1 MTEAEAGRGGCSGA
15 GSGCGAA
22 TCQPLP
28 PAGPAME
35 VQDAGQE
42 MVASSGT
49 PGSGKSKLDTLPK
62 EDLIKF
68 AKKQMMLIQKV
79 KSRCT
84 ELEKEIEELRSKA
97 ATAGADD
104 IIQAL
109 TERLDVVLLEKAESQ
124 QQCIALRKENIQIK
138 QEGEAAVAKTEELQ
152 KILEQSSID
161 ALEEIKALKC
171 ELANAQC
178 KHNEDL
184 KKLKMELDEQV
195 KKQMELM
202 EQVERHSDS
211 QKEVT
216 RLQDDVQRIKS
227 TYEEQILCLSKQLE
241 TVNEDKTKE
250 VTSLQETIKNNSQCY
265 HNEIKNLNEELKKLK
280 IAHQEEV
287 SELMHQI
294 EISSKENEEKQ
305 NQINELQHNLAEK
318 NAKDEVHCHT
328 DQREY
333 DLEQLREVLNK
344 NVEDKM
350 DIADTPEEPYIEAK
364 MEAKVRYLEHSL
376 EELQSQHS
384 ILKDELTYMSNVK
397 LKLEEEIHRIKD
409 EYFHER
415 EDLDFKINEL
425 QLTKEDYCCV
435 IEKLKLELKAARQHY
450 EADVEEHKLEIQTLK
465 EQHKTEIS
473 ELNETLL
480 SSSEKEKMVLVFE
493 IQELREQLEKLTQ
506 EKEEAVSNYNSL
518 RETMETLQA
527 ELGES
532 AGKISQEF
540 ESMKQQQASDVSQL
554 QQKLRAAFNER
565 DVLLE
570 TVNRLQNEIEK
581 KPSNQLE
588 VEELKCKIVSLQ
600 EDNDAIRSSINQKE
614 ITVKELEEKIV
625 ALTDQNK
632 DILNDVKCLGEERET
647 LQERCKQEQ
656 VKIQELQQEVD
667 VANQN
672 NNDLTKK
679 VEELTEKLNEALT
692 TKTENAQMLEQLEK
706 QIESLVHDR
715 EQLSSEVYTLHEENK
730 KIIQE
735 KGELSEELGKIT
747 SEKDGWLVLK
757 EQSENL
763 EKKLQMMTAEKD
775 HVSTLLENEQRHT
788 SLVRTQLYHLVEK
801 VGSNISDSNEEYDSL
816 NLLKIANEYLSKIK
830 EKQCLALQNEEE
842 VINLQRE
849 VERLE
854 EEHAAQYREHRS
866 LIQDFEKEKALLREE
881 LEGVLS
887 EKEALQHD
895 IQELKNASEKTRI
908 ENQDLLANIEE
919 ITQKLAF
926 YESPIQEQEKG
937 SEKKDDLSCI
947 LEQKETELRNVKDEL
962 SSLKNLM
969 ETMTEKTDQQSS
981 VAELQEKIGRLEKE
995 SAEKGEKL
1003 NKIKVVAVKAKK
1015 ELDASRKEMQALNE
1029 ELELVR
1035 SEKDQLSASMK
1046 DVIQGAESYKNLLME
1061 YDKQGEQL
1069 DSEKGRANNLER
1081 QIDDLTRQLQVSSQQ
1096 HDQLRSANEDLLAR
1110 VETLQNNAKLL
1121 ETQILEMQRAK
1132 AKADKELEAERLLRE
1147 QKTKEHSG
1155 ALREMEELQ
1164 MQLQK
1169 EKKHLQKTMLEL
1181 ELARKDAQKST
1192 LMDMEI
1198 ADYERLVKELNQ
1210 KITDKDS
1217 RIEDLEQETSIQKQK
1232 QETLQEEIKF
1242 LQSTMQ
1248 QDEERNAKIKQL
1260 LVKTKKELADSKQA
1274 ENDHLMLQE
1283 SLKGELEA
1291 TQQQVEAYKI
1301 QVAVLTSEKHKVQE
1315 QLRTSSEQHQRMMS
1329 ACQQKIATL
1338 QEECRAAQAEQAS
1351 VTSEFESYKVRVHNV
1366 LKQQKNKSAA
1376 RTESEGAKQEREQLE
1391 MVIDELKVKLQD
1403 AQHNSQM
1410 NASELQALQS
1420 EHDTLLERH
1429 NKMLQE
1435 TVAKEAELR
1444 EKLCTIQSENMVMK
1458 TEHAQMLSQLTAQN
1472 EALRNNFRD
1481 QVRNLQ
1487 EEHRKTVETLQQ
1499 QLSRVEA
1506 QLFQLKSEPSTRETF
1521 SGDSAVCCISPQ
1533 IPSPAVSNPGTKNLR
1548 ERRNT
1553 DLPVLD
1559 VHTVAREEG
1568 EGMETTDTE
1577 SVSSASTYVQSLE
1590 QLLNSSEAKPEPSQW
1605 QAELSKDELIQKL
1618 NTTAKSA
1625 DHLNELLRESEAT
1638 NAILMEQIKLLKNEI
1653 RRLERNQER
1662 EKSVANLEYLKNVL
1676 LQFIFLK
1683 SGSEKERLLP
1693 VIDTMLQLSPEEK
1706 GKLVAIAQGEEE
1718 STSRP
1723 SGWASYL
1730 HSWSGLR

>member
-22 TCQPLP
+22 ISPPLQPT
-28 PAGPAME
+28 GPAME

-49 PGSGKSKLDTLPK
+49 PGPGKSKLDTLPK

-79 KSRCT
+79 KSRCA

-109 TERLDVVLLEKAESQ
+109 TERLDAVLLEKAESQ
-124 QQCIALRKENIQIK
+124 QQCIALKKENIQIK
-138 QEGEAAVAKTEELQ
+138 QEAEAAVAKTEELQ
-152 KILEQSSID
+152 KQLEQSSID
-161 ALEEIKALKC
+161 SLEEIKALKS

-184 KKLKMELDEQV
+184 KKLKLELDEQV
-195 KKQMELM
+195 KKQIELV
-202 EQVERHSDS
+202 EQVECHSDS
-211 QKEVT
+211 QKEIK

-227 TYEEQILCLSKQLE
+227 TYEEQILCLNKQLE
-241 TVNEDKTKE
+241 TVNEDKNKE
-250 VTSLQETIKNNSQCY
+250 VTNLQETIKSNSQCY

-280 IAHQEEV
+280 NAHQEEV
-287 SELMHQI
+287 SELMHRI
-294 EISSKENEEKQ
+294 EVSSKENKEKQ
-305 NQINELQHNLAEK
+305 NQINQLQHNLAEK
-318 NAKDEVHCHT
+318 NAKDEMHAHT

-344 NVEDKM
+344 NLENKIDV
-350 DIADTPEEPYIEAK
+350 ADTQEEPCVEAR
-364 MEAKVRYLEHSL
+364 MEEKVRYLEHSL

-397 LKLEEEIHRIKD
+397 IKLEEEIHRMKD

-415 EDLDFKINEL
+415 EDLEFKINEL

-435 IEKLKLELKAARQHY
+435 IEKLKLELQGAGQHY
-450 EADVEEHKLEIQTLK
+450 ETAAKEHKLEIQTLRD
-465 EQHKTEIS
+465 QHKREIS

-480 SSSEKEKMVLVFE
+480 SGSEKEQMALIFE
-493 IQELREQLEKLTQ
+493 MQELREQLEKLTQ
-506 EKEEAVSNYNSL
+506 EKEEAVSSYNSL

-554 QQKLRAAFNER
+554 QQKLRAAFNEK

-570 TVNRLQNEIEK
+570 TVNRLQEEVEK
-581 KPSNQLE
+581 LSSNQLE
-588 VEELKCKIVSLQ
+588 IEELKSKIVSLE
-600 EDNDAIRSSINQKE
+600 EDNNAMTSSIDQKE
-614 ITVKELEEKIV
+614 ITVRELEEKII
-625 ALTDQNK
+625 ALTDQNR

-667 VANQN
+667 VANQY
-672 NNDLTKK
+672 NNDLKEK
-679 VEELTEKLNEALT
+679 VEELTEKLNEVLT
-692 TKTENAQMLEQLEK
+692 SKGENAQMLEQLEK
-706 QIESLVHDR
+706 QIECLVRDK
-715 EQLSSEVYTLHEENK
+715 EQLSSEVYTLCEENK
-730 KIIQE
+730 KLIQE
-735 KGELSEELGKIT
+735 KGELNEELGKTT
-747 SEKDGWLVLK
+747 SEKDGCLVLK
-757 EQSENL
+757 ELSENL

-775 HVSTLLENEQRHT
+775 HIATLLENEQVHT
-788 SLVRTQLYHLVEK
+788 SHVRTQLYHLLEQ
-801 VGSNISDSNEEYDSL
+801 VGFSISDSNEEYDSL
-816 NLLKIANEYLSKIK
+816 NLIKIANECLSKIK
-830 EKQCLALQNEEE
+830 EEQCLALQKEEE
-842 VINLQRE
+842 VVHLQQE

-854 EEHAAQYREHRS
+854 EENAAQHREHRS
-866 LIQDFEKEKALLREE
+866 LIKDFEKEKNLLREE

-895 IQELKNASEKTRI
+895 IQELRNVSEKTRI
-908 ENQDLLANIEE
+908 ENQDLLANIEK
-919 ITQKLAF
+919 ISQKLAL
-926 YESPIQEQEKG
+926 YENQIQEQQKG
-937 SEKKDDLSCI
+937 SEKQDDLNFI

-962 SSLKNLM
+962 SSLKNVM

-981 VAELQEKIGRLEKE
+981 VAELQEKIGMLEKE

-1015 ELDASRKEMQALNE
+1015 ELDASRKEMQTLKE

-1035 SEKDQLSASMK
+1035 SEKDQLSASVK

-1069 DSEKGRANNLER
+1069 DSEKSRANNLEH
-1081 QIDDLTRQLQVSSQQ
+1081 QVDDLTRQLQMSSEQ
-1096 HDQLRSANEDLLAR
+1096 HDQLHSANEDLLAR
-1110 VETLQNNAKLL
+1110 VETLQNNTKLL
-1121 ETQILEMQRAK
+1121 ETQILEIQRAK
-1132 AKADKELEAERLLRE
+1132 AKADKELEAEKLLKE

-1169 EKKHLQKTMLEL
+1169 EKKHLQKTMQEL

-1217 RIEDLEQETSIQKQK
+1217 RIEDLEQETGIQKQK
-1232 QETLQEEIKF
+1232 QETLQEEIKS

-1274 ENDHLMLQE
+1274 ENDHLMLQA

-1291 TQQQVEAYKI
+1291 SQQQVEAYKI

-1329 ACQQKIATL
+1329 TCQQKIATL
-1338 QEECRAAQAEQAS
+1338 QEECRASQAEQAS

-1391 MVIDELKVKLQD
+1391 MVIDQLKVKLQD

-1429 NKMLQE
+1429 NKILQE

-1444 EKLCTIQSENMVMK
+1444 EKLCTIQSENMFIK
-1458 TEHAQMLSQLTAQN
+1458 TEHAQALSQLTAQN
-1472 EALRNNFRD
+1472 EALQNNFRD

-1499 QLSRVEA
+1499 QLARVEA
-1506 QLFQLKSEPSTRETF
+1506 QLFQLKSEPSTR
-1521 SGDSAVCCISPQ
+1521 GPG
-1533 IPSPAVSNPGTKNLR
+1533 VSNLAMKNLR
-1548 ERRNT
+1548 ERRST

-1605 QAELSKDELIQKL
+1605 QADLTKDELIQKL
-1618 NTTAKSA
+1618 NTTTKSA

>member
-1 MTEAEAGRGGCSGA
+1 
-15 GSGCGAA
+15 
-22 TCQPLP
+22 
-28 PAGPAME
+28 ME

-42 MVASSGT
+42 VVASSVT

-68 AKKQMMLIQKV
+68 AKKQVMLVQKV

-97 ATAGADD
+97 AAGGADD

-124 QQCIALRKENIQIK
+124 QQCLALKKENALRK
-138 QEGEAAVAKTEELQ
+138 QEAETAVAKTEELQ
-152 KILEQSSID
+152 KQLDQSNID
-161 ALEEIKALKC
+161 SVKEIEALKS
-171 ELANAQC
+171 ELTSAQC
-178 KHNEDL
+178 KYNEDL
-184 KKLKMELDEQV
+184 TKLKIELEEQV
-195 KKQMELM
+195 KKQMGLL
-202 EQVERHSDS
+202 EQIECLRDS
-211 QKEVT
+211 EKEVK
-216 RLQDDVQRIKS
+216 RLQDDVQSIKS
-227 TYEEQILCLSKQLE
+227 TYEGQILCLSKQLE

-250 VTSLQETIKNNSQCY
+250 VTNLQETIKSNSQCY
-265 HNEIKNLNEELKKLK
+265 YNEINNLNEELKKLK
-280 IAHQEEV
+280 VAHQEEV
-287 SELMHQI
+287 SELMRQL

-305 NQINELQHNLAEK
+305 NQINWLQRNLAEEGLIKEK
-318 NAKDEVHCHT
+318 NVKDEMCACA
-328 DQREY
+328 DQRDYE
-333 DLEQLREVLNK
+333 LEQLKEVLNK
-344 NVEDKM
+344 NVESNIDVV
-350 DIADTPEEPYIEAK
+350 DTQKESCLEAK
-364 MEAKVRYLEHSL
+364 MEEKVRHLEHSL

-397 LKLEEEIHRIKD
+397 LKLEEEIHCIKD

-435 IEKLKLELKAARQHY
+435 IEKLKSELQAAREHY
-450 EADVEEHKLEIQTLK
+450 ETAVRAHQLETRTLK
-465 EQHKTEIS
+465 EQQQREIS
-473 ELNETLL
+473 ELNETLVAG
-480 SSSEKEKMVLVFE
+480 SEKEKMALVFE
-493 IQELREQLEKLTQ
+493 IQELGEQLEKLTQ

-518 RETMETLQA
+518 REAMETLQT

-540 ESMKQQQASDVSQL
+540 ESMRQQQASDVSEL
-554 QQKLRAAFNER
+554 QQKLRAAFNEK
-565 DVLLE
+565 DALLE
-570 TVNRLQNEIEK
+570 TVNHLQKETEK
-581 KPSNQLE
+581 LSSNQLE
-588 VEELKCKIVSLQ
+588 IEELKCKIVNLQ
-600 EDNDAIRSSINQKE
+600 EENDTIKSSINQKE
-614 ITVKELEEKIV
+614 TAMKELEENII
-625 ALTDQNK
+625 ALTDQNR
-632 DILNDVKCLGEERET
+632 DISNEAKCLSEERET

-656 VKIQELQQEVD
+656 GKVQELQQEVD
-667 VANQN
+667 VANQCN
-672 NNDLTKK
+672 SDLKKK
-679 VEELTEKLNEALT
+679 VEELTERLNEALAGNI
-692 TKTENAQMLEQLEK
+692 ENARMLEQLENN
-706 QIESLVHDR
+706 IECLVREKENLSTEADR
-715 EQLSSEVYTLHEENK
+715 LREENK

-735 KGELSEELGKIT
+735 KGRLGEELEKFT
-747 SEKDGWLVLK
+747 SEKGGWLVLK

-763 EKKLQMMTAEKD
+763 EKKLQMIIAEKD
-775 HVSTLLENEQRHT
+775 RLSALLESEQAHG
-788 SLVRTQLYHLVEK
+788 SLVRTQLYHLLQQ
-801 VGSNISDSNEEYDSL
+801 VGSSILDSNEEYDSL
-816 NLLKIANEYLSKIK
+816 NLLQIASECWAKMK
-830 EKQCLALQNEEE
+830 EEQCIALQNEEK
-842 VINLQRE
+842 VLNLQRE

-854 EEHAAQYREHRS
+854 EENAAQDTEHRS
-866 LIQDFEKEKALLREE
+866 LIQDFEKEKDLLREE
-881 LEGVLS
+881 LEGALS
-887 EKEALQHD
+887 EKEALQRD
-895 IQELKNASEKTRI
+895 VLELKNASEKTRT
-908 ENQDLLANIEE
+908 ENQDLLANIEK

-926 YESPIQEQEKG
+926 YESQLQEQQKGLEKQ
-937 SEKKDDLSCI
+937 DNLNFV

-969 ETMTEKTDQQSS
+969 ETLTEKTDQESS
-981 VAELQEKIGRLEKE
+981 VADLQEKIGRLEKE

-1003 NKIKVVAVKAKK
+1003 NKIKIVAVKAKK
-1015 ELDASRKEMQALNE
+1015 ELDASRKEMQTLRE
-1029 ELELVR
+1029 ELDLVR

-1069 DSEKGRANNLER
+1069 DLEKGRANSLER
-1081 QIDDLTRQLQVSSQQ
+1081 QIDDLTRQLQVSSQE
-1096 HDQLRSANEDLLAR
+1096 HDQLQSLNEDLLAR
-1110 VETLQNNAKLL
+1110 VETLQHNAKLL
-1121 ETQILEMQRAK
+1121 EAQILEIQRAK
-1132 AKADKELEAERLLRE
+1132 AKADKELETEKLLKE

-1155 ALREMEELQ
+1155 TLREMEELQ
-1164 MQLQK
+1164 TQLQK
-1169 EKKHLQKTMLEL
+1169 EKKHLQKTMQEL

-1217 RIEDLEQETSIQKQK
+1217 RIEDLEQETGIQKQK
-1232 QETLQEEIKF
+1232 QETLQEEIKS

-1274 ENDHLMLQE
+1274 ENDHLMLQA

-1291 TQQQVEAYKI
+1291 SQQQVEAYKI

-1315 QLRTSSEQHQRMMS
+1315 HLRTSSEQHQRTLS
-1329 ACQQKIATL
+1329 AYQQKIAAL

-1366 LKQQKNKSAA
+1366 LKQQKNKSASQA
-1376 RTESEGAKQEREQLE
+1376 ESEGAKQEREQLE
-1391 MVIDELKVKLQD
+1391 MVIDQLKVKLQD
-1403 AQHNSQM
+1403 AQHNSQI

-1458 TEHAQMLSQLTAQN
+1458 TEHAQTLSQLTAQN

-1506 QLFQLKSEPSTRETF
+1506 QLFQLKSEPSSREMCL
-1521 SGDSAVCCISPQ
+1521 SG
-1533 IPSPAVSNPGTKNLR
+1533 PAASNPATKNLR

-1559 VHTVAREEG
+1559 VQTVAREEG

-1577 SVSSASTYVQSLE
+1577 SVSSASTYVPSLE
-1590 QLLNSSEAKPEPSQW
+1590 QLLNSPEAKLEPSQW
-1605 QAELSKDELIQKL
+1605 QTELTKDELIQKL
-1618 NTTAKSA
+1618 NTTTKSA

-1638 NAILMEQIKLLKNEI
+1638 NAILMEQIKLLKNEV

>member
-1 MTEAEAGRGGCSGA
+1 
-15 GSGCGAA
+15 
-22 TCQPLP
+22 
-28 PAGPAME
+28 ME

-79 KSRCT
+79 KSRCA
-84 ELEKEIEELRSKA
+84 ELEKEIEELKSKA
-97 ATAGADD
+97 ATAGPDD

-124 QQCIALRKENIQIK
+124 QQCIALKKENIQIK
-138 QEGEAAVAKTEELQ
+138 QEAEAAVAKTEELQ
-152 KILEQSSID
+152 KQLEQSSTD
-161 ALEEIKALKC
+161 SLEEIRALKS

-184 KKLKMELDEQV
+184 KKLKMELDKEV
-195 KKQMELM
+195 KKQMELV
-202 EQVERHSDS
+202 EQVKCYNDS
-211 QKEVT
+211 QKEVK

-227 TYEEQILCLSKQLE
+227 TYEEQILCLNKQLE
-241 TVNEDKTKE
+241 AVNEDKNKE
-250 VTSLQETIKNNSQCY
+250 VTNLQETIKSNSQCY
-265 HNEIKNLNEELKKLK
+265 HNEVKNLNEELKNLK

-287 SELMHQI
+287 SELIHRIKM
-294 EISSKENEEKQ
+294 SSEENEEKQ
-305 NQINELQHNLAEK
+305 NQIIQLQHSLAEK
-318 NAKDEVHCHT
+318 NAKDETRAQT

-333 DLEQLREVLNK
+333 DLQQLREVLNK
-344 NVEDKM
+344 NLENKIDV
-350 DIADTPEEPYIEAK
+350 ADTQEEPCVEAK
-364 MEAKVRYLEHSL
+364 MEEKIRYLEHSL

-397 LKLEEEIHRIKD
+397 IKLEEEIHRMKD

-435 IEKLKLELKAARQHY
+435 IEKLKLELQAAGQHY
-450 EADVEEHKLEIQTLK
+450 ETAAKEHKLEIQTLK
-465 EQHKTEIS
+465 DQHKREIS

-480 SSSEKEKMVLVFE
+480 SGSEKEQMALVFE
-493 IQELREQLEKLTQ
+493 MQELREQLEKLTQ

-570 TVNRLQNEIEK
+570 TVNRLQEK
-581 KPSNQLE
+581 VENLSSNQLE
-588 VEELKCKIVSLQ
+588 IEELKCKISSLQ
-600 EDNDAIRSSINQKE
+600 EDNNTMISSINQKE
-614 ITVKELEEKIV
+614 STVRELEEKII
-625 ALTDQNK
+625 ALTDQNR

-647 LQERCKQEQ
+647 LQETCKQEQ

-667 VANQN
+667 VANQYS
-672 NNDLTKK
+672 NDLKQK
-679 VEELTEKLNEALT
+679 VEELTERLNEALT
-692 TKTENAQMLEQLEK
+692 SKGENAQMLEQLEK
-706 QIESLVHDR
+706 QIESLVRDK

-730 KIIQE
+730 KHIQE
-735 KGELSEELGKIT
+735 KGELSEELGKT
-747 SEKDGWLVLK
+747 TAEKDSCLVLK
-757 EQSENL
+757 EQSESL

-775 HVSTLLENEQRHT
+775 HISTLLENEQEHT
-788 SLVRTQLYHLVEK
+788 SLVRTQLYHLLEQ
-801 VGSNISDSNEEYDSL
+801 VGFSISDSNEEYDSL
-816 NLLKIANEYLSKIK
+816 NLLKIANECLLKIK
-830 EKQCLALQNEEE
+830 EEKCRALQKEEE
-842 VINLQRE
+842 VISLQQE
-849 VERLE
+849 VERLQE
-854 EEHAAQYREHRS
+854 ENAAQHREHRS
-866 LIQDFEKEKALLREE
+866 LIHDFEKEKHLLREE

-887 EKEALQHD
+887 EKEALQRD
-895 IQELKNASEKTRI
+895 IQELRNASEKTRI
-908 ENQDLLANIEE
+908 ENQDLLANTEE
-919 ITQKLAF
+919 ISQKLAL
-926 YESPIQEQEKG
+926 YESQIQEQQKG
-937 SEKKDDLSCI
+937 SEKQDDLNFI

-981 VAELQEKIGRLEKE
+981 VAVLQEKIGMLEKE

-1015 ELDASRKEMQALNE
+1015 ELDASRKEMQTLKE

-1081 QIDDLTRQLQVSSQQ
+1081 QIDDLTRQLQVASEQY
-1096 HDQLRSANEDLLAR
+1096 DQLHSANEDLLAR

-1121 ETQILEMQRAK
+1121 ETQILEIQRAK
-1132 AKADKELEAERLLRE
+1132 AKADKELEAEKLLKE

-1169 EKKHLQKTMLEL
+1169 EKKHLQKIMQEL

-1217 RIEDLEQETSIQKQK
+1217 RIEDLEQETGIQKQK
-1232 QETLQEEIKF
+1232 QETLQEEIRS

-1274 ENDHLMLQE
+1274 ENDHLMLQA

-1291 TQQQVEAYKI
+1291 SQQQVEAYKI

-1315 QLRTSSEQHQRMMS
+1315 QLRTSSEQHQRTMS

-1391 MVIDELKVKLQD
+1391 MVIDQLKVKLQD

-1444 EKLCTIQSENMVMK
+1444 EKLCTIQSENMVIK
-1458 TEHAQMLSQLTAQN
+1458 TEHTQALSQLTAQN

-1506 QLFQLKSEPSTRETF
+1506 QLFQLKSEPSTR
-1521 SGDSAVCCISPQ
+1521 G
-1533 IPSPAVSNPGTKNLR
+1533 PAVSNPATKTLR

-1590 QLLNSSEAKPEPSQW
+1590 QLLYSSEAKPEPSQW
-1605 QAELSKDELIQKL
+1605 QADLTKDELIQKL
-1618 NTTAKSA
+1618 NTTTKSA

-1638 NAILMEQIKLLKNEI
+1638 NAILMEQIKYYIFFPHLQLLKNEI

>member
-1 MTEAEAGRGGCSGA
+1 
-15 GSGCGAA
+15 
-22 TCQPLP
+22 
-28 PAGPAME
+28 
-35 VQDAGQE
+35 
-42 MVASSGT
+42 
-49 PGSGKSKLDTLPK
+49 
-62 EDLIKF
+62 
-68 AKKQMMLIQKV
+68 
-79 KSRCT
+79 
-84 ELEKEIEELRSKA
+84 
-97 ATAGADD
+97 
-104 IIQAL
+104 
-109 TERLDVVLLEKAESQ
+109 
-124 QQCIALRKENIQIK
+124 
-138 QEGEAAVAKTEELQ
+138 AAVAKTEELQ
-152 KILEQSSID
+152 KQLEQSSID
-161 ALEEIKALKC
+161 SLKEIKALKS

-184 KKLKMELDEQV
+184 TKLKTELEEQV
-195 KKQMELM
+195 KKQMRLV
-202 EQVERHSDS
+202 EQTECHSDS
-211 QKEVT
+211 QKEVK

-227 TYEEQILCLSKQLE
+227 SYEEQILCLSKQLE
-241 TVNEDKTKE
+241 TVNEDKNKV
-250 VTSLQETIKNNSQCY
+250 VTNLQEAIKSNSQCY
-265 HNEIKNLNEELKKLK
+265 YNEINNLNEELKKLK

-287 SELMHQI
+287 SELMHQL

-305 NQINELQHNLAEK
+305 NQINQLQHNLAEEGLIKEK
-318 NAKDEVHCHT
+318 NAKDEMCARAE
-328 DQREY
+328 QREY
-333 DLEQLREVLNK
+333 DLEQHREVLNK
-344 NVEDKM
+344 NVESKVDVV
-350 DIADTPEEPYIEAK
+350 DTQEPCVEAK
-364 MEAKVRYLEHSL
+364 MEEKVRHLERSL

-397 LKLEEEIHRIKD
+397 LKLEEEIHHIKD

-435 IEKLKLELKAARQHY
+435 IEKLKLELQAARQHC
-450 EADVEEHKLEIQTLK
+450 ETAVKEHKLETQALK
-465 EQHKTEIS
+465 EQHKREIS

-480 SSSEKEKMVLVFE
+480 SGSERENMALVFE
-493 IQELREQLEKLTQ
+493 IQALREQLEKLTQ

-518 RETMETLQA
+518 RETMETLQT

-540 ESMKQQQASDVSQL
+540 ESMRQQQASDVSEL
-554 QQKLRAAFNER
+554 QQKLRAAFNEK

-570 TVNRLQNEIEK
+570 TVNRLQEETEKMSCYLLEI
-581 KPSNQLE
+581 
-588 VEELKCKIVSLQ
+588 EELKCKIVSLQ
-600 EDNDAIRSSINQKE
+600 EENNIITSSIDQKD
-614 ITVKELEEKIV
+614 TAMKELEEKII

-632 DILNDVKCLGEERET
+632 DILNELKCLGEERET
-647 LQERCKQEQ
+647 LQERCKQEHG
-656 VKIQELQQEVD
+656 KEVS

-672 NNDLTKK
+672 NSDLKKK
-679 VEELTEKLNEALT
+679 VEELTERLNEALT
-692 TKTENAQMLEQLEK
+692 RKSENAQTLEQLEN
-706 QIESLVHDR
+706 QIESLVR
-715 EQLSSEVYTLHEENK
+715 ERENLSSEAYTLREENK

-735 KGELSEELGKIT
+735 KDELSEELEKIT

-775 HVSTLLENEQRHT
+775 HISTLLESEQTHR
-788 SLVRTQLYHLVEK
+788 SLVRAQLYHLLEQ
-801 VGSNISDSNEEYDSL
+801 VGSSISDSNEEYDSL
-816 NLLKIANEYLSKIK
+816 NLLQIANECLAKMK
-830 EKQCLALQNEEE
+830 EQQCLALQNEEK
-842 VINLQRE
+842 VLHLQRE

-854 EEHAAQYREHRS
+854 EENATQYAEHRS
-866 LIQDFEKEKALLREE
+866 LIQDFEKEKDLLREE
-881 LEGVLS
+881 LEGVSS

-895 IQELKNASEKTRI
+895 VQELRNASEKTRI

-919 ITQKLAF
+919 MTQKLAF
-926 YESPIQEQEKG
+926 YESQIQEQQKG
-937 SEKKDDLSCI
+937 SEKQDDLNFI

-969 ETMTEKTDQQSS
+969 ETLTEKTDQQSS
-981 VAELQEKIGRLEKE
+981 VAEFQEKIGRLEKE

-1015 ELDASRKEMQALNE
+1015 ELDASRKEMQTLRE

-1035 SEKDQLSASMK
+1035 LEKDQLSASMK

-1061 YDKQGEQL
+1061 YDKQGEEL
-1069 DSEKGRANNLER
+1069 DSEKGRANDLER

-1096 HDQLRSANEDLLAR
+1096 HGQLQSANEDLLAR
-1110 VETLQNNAKLL
+1110 VETLQHNAKLL
-1121 ETQILEMQRAK
+1121 EAQILEIQRAK
-1132 AKADKELEAERLLRE
+1132 AKADKELEAEKLLKE
-1147 QKTKEHSG
+1147 QKTKEYSG
-1155 ALREMEELQ
+1155 ALREMEELE

-1169 EKKHLQKTMLEL
+1169 EKKHLQKTMQEL

-1217 RIEDLEQETSIQKQK
+1217 RIEDLEQETGIQKQK
-1232 QETLQEEIKF
+1232 QETLQEEIKS

-1274 ENDHLMLQE
+1274 ENDHLMSQA

-1291 TQQQVEAYKI
+1291 SQQQVEAYKARNFISLLI

-1315 QLRTSSEQHQRMMS
+1315 HLRTSSEQHQRTLS
-1329 ACQQKIATL
+1329 AYQQKIATL

-1366 LKQQKNKSAA
+1366 LKQQKNKSASQ
-1376 RTESEGAKQEREQLE
+1376 TESEGAKQEREQLE
-1391 MVIDELKVKLQD
+1391 MVIDQLKVKLQD

-1410 NASELQALQS
+1410 NASELQALQT

-1458 TEHAQMLSQLTAQN
+1458 TEHAQTLSQLTAQN

-1506 QLFQLKSEPSTRETF
+1506 QLFQLKSEPSTR
-1521 SGDSAVCCISPQ
+1521 G
-1533 IPSPAVSNPGTKNLR
+1533 PAVSNPATKNLR

-1577 SVSSASTYVQSLE
+1577 SVSSASTYVPSLE
-1590 QLLNSSEAKPEPSQW
+1590 QLLNSPESKLEPSQW
-1605 QAELSKDELIQKL
+1605 QTELTKDELIQKL